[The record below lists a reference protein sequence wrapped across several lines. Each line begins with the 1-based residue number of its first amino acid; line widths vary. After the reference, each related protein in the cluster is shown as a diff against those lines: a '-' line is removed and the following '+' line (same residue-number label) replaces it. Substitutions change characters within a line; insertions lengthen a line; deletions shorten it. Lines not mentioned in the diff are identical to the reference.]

1 MKSLELVFDL
11 VRFMLS
17 VVVAIFL
24 TAIVL
29 TGVLWAGLF
38 INNILIWVLN

>member
-17 VVVAIFL
+17 VVLAIFL
-24 TAIVL
+24 VAIVI
-29 TGVLWAGLF
+29 TGVIKIGVF
-38 INNILIWVLN
+38 IGGFLV

>member
-17 VVVAIFL
+17 VVLAVFLVATVI
-24 TAIVL
+24 
-29 TGVLWAGLF
+29 TGALWTGCF
-38 INNILIWVLN
+38 INNILIWVLG